1 MSGERTPF
9 FAVALA
15 LSVLINLFF
24 LGIIVGRITL
34 PGFRPGNQGSLV
46 SREEIRALPD
56 TERRA
61 FIRIVHSHQPEV
73 RALRERVLDAKRAA
87 EDAIGA
93 PQYDRKLLETRFAA
107 VRQAQEVQG
116 AAAHEAVIEAL
127 GTLSPNSRATLARKA
142 EENVD
147 SSP

>member
-1 MSGERTPF
+1 MSGERTSF

-34 PGFRPGNQGSLV
+34 PGFRHGSQGSLV
-46 SREEIRALPD
+46 PREEIRALPEA
-56 TERRA
+56 ERRA
-61 FIRIVHSHQPEV
+61 FIRVVRSHQPEI
-73 RALRERVLDAKRAA
+73 RALREHVLDAKRAA
-87 EDAIGA
+87 EEAIAA
-93 PQYDRKLLETRFAA
+93 PHYDRKLLETRFAA
-107 VRQAQEVQG
+107 VRQAQEAQG

-142 EENVD
+142 EENVENT
-147 SSP
+147 P